1 MLTVGVKKVIVDDV
15 TAVDEESEIESKYL
29 NLSLLKP
36 DLTLKKVFHVQCTGN
51 GMCANLD
58 LLAVALEDMDVA
70 IVTMFPRFVLDE
82 PPEFGRMLDDF

>member
-36 DLTLKKVFHVQCTGN
+36 RLKH
-51 GMCANLD
+51 
-58 LLAVALEDMDVA
+58 
-70 IVTMFPRFVLDE
+70 
-82 PPEFGRMLDDF
+82 